1 MCGDWD
7 HTWAVEYEEGWDG
20 MIYIKLFLSFL
31 QIGAFSIGG
40 GYAALPLIQSQVVH
54 IQHWLSAGE
63 FTDLVTISQMTP
75 GPIAINAATFVGLRL
90 GGLLGAVIATLGCI
104 LPSCIIMSVLAYFYF
119 KYRELEVLQTIL
131 HALRP
136 AVLALI
142 ASAGLG
148 ILVQALWSDSS
159 RGIAFE
165 TLSLSGG
172 PIFVVSMV
180 LLRKRKMNPIK
191 VMGIAGALNVVLHY
205 AAVILK

>member
-1 MCGDWD
+1 
-7 HTWAVEYEEGWDG
+7 
-20 MIYIKLFLSFL
+20 FLSFL

-54 IQHWLSAGE
+54 IQHWLTAGE

-90 GGLLGAVIATLGCI
+90 GGVLGAVIATLGCI
-104 LPSCIIMSVLAYFYF
+104 LPSCIIMSILAYFYF

-131 HALRP
+131 QALRP
-136 AVLALI
+136 AVVALI

-159 RGIAFE
+159 KGISLE

-172 PIFVVSMV
+172 AIFVVSII

-191 VMGIAGALNVVLHY
+191 VMGIAGALNVVLFY
-205 AAVILK
+205 ASVLLK